1 MADADTGVLSGD
13 LGDALSGSPLGSGTL
28 YLTPPRW
35 VGYESGFV
43 ASPSPIAIPV
53 SLSGVITPTKIART
67 DTSQPAY
74 WAYRAYADVPG
85 LSQEPFRL
93 IMAGDAMTIAEA
105 IVPDEPG
112 VPTWAPADL
121 SAYPSRDEVLQA
133 IRDQAGAAQQ
143 LRITGNTLS
152 LEPGGNTVTLPT
164 VTASGEPVLG
174 PQGPAPVITW
184 QGTKIVVDGKPGP
197 DLRGMVGKT
206 GPQGP
211 APVITW
217 QGTKIVVDGKPG
229 PDLRGMAFEPQE
241 KEYSPQLWGPVRF
254 NIGDGTLTGGYTLV
268 GKLCFFWISLV
279 RGASTNVGGAAYE
292 FTLPVR
298 PRRLREVSGVG
309 WTSRGDTAC
318 TVHGIS
324 PEQNDRGPTVG
335 LIISST
341 GKRVDQNNPAG
352 WATGDQIYL
361 SGHYVAA

>member
-164 VTASGEPVLG
+164 VTASGEPVRG
-174 PQGPAPVITW
+174 PQGPAPAITW
-184 QGTKIVVDGKPGP
+184 QGTRIVVDGKTGP
-197 DLRGMVGKT
+197 DLRGAV
-206 GPQGP
+206 
-211 APVITW
+211 
-217 QGTKIVVDGKPG
+217 
-229 PDLRGMAFEPQE
+229 FEPQE

-254 NIGDGTLTGGYTLV
+254 NIGDGTLTGGYTLI
-268 GKLCFFWISLV
+268 GKLCFFWISLI
-279 RGASTNVGGAAYE
+279 RGASTNIGGAAYE
-292 FTLPVR
+292 FTLPLR

-309 WTSRGDTAC
+309 WASRGDTAC

-341 GKRVDQNNPAG
+341 GKRVDQNNPGG
-352 WATGDQIYL
+352 WAANDQIYL

>member
-197 DLRGMVGKT
+197 DLRGM
-206 GPQGP
+206 
-211 APVITW
+211 
-217 QGTKIVVDGKPG
+217 
-229 PDLRGMAFEPQE
+229 AFEPQE